1 MPLSSMNSRTRS
13 RIPASIGSNQSSKR
27 CEEVSVQSCVASSF
41 VVTLGLAPGSEMAR
55 RRRDRWLL
63 IRLAAQNVGRR
74 RLRAIFLGV
83 AVMLGVGIGFAGF
96 IAGWALRE
104 GMARSFS
111 RMGADLLVVPRT
123 TLVNITASLLTVQPT
138 DETLP
143 ADLAQRISAIPGL
156 ARVAPQRIVPAL
168 VEGNSATLIA
178 FDPAQD
184 FSVLSWVEAGQGG
197 PGLIAGG
204 ALPIRL

>member
-83 AVMLGVGIGFAGF
+83 AVILGGLPLY
-96 IAGWALRE
+96 WWTRSRAL
-104 GMARSFS
+104 ASVNDS
-111 RMGADLLVVPRT
+111 RAH
-123 TLVNITASLLTVQPT
+123 
-138 DETLP
+138 
-143 ADLAQRISAIPGL
+143 
-156 ARVAPQRIVPAL
+156 
-168 VEGNSATLIA
+168 
-178 FDPAQD
+178 
-184 FSVLSWVEAGQGG
+184 
-197 PGLIAGG
+197 
-204 ALPIRL
+204 

>member
-1 MPLSSMNSRTRS
+1 MS
-13 RIPASIGSNQSSKR
+13 
-27 CEEVSVQSCVASSF
+27 
-41 VVTLGLAPGSEMAR
+41 R
-55 RRRDRWLL
+55 RRHDRWLL

-83 AVMLGVGIGFAGF
+83 AVGFASF
-96 IAGWALRE
+96 VAGWALRD

-111 RMGADLLVVPRT
+111 RMGADLVVVPRA

-143 ADLAQRISAIPGL
+143 ADLAQRIAAIPGV
-156 ARVAPQRIVPAL
+156 AQVAPQRIVPAL
-168 VEGNSATLIA
+168 VEGHDVSLIA

-184 FSVLSWVEAGQGG
+184 FSVQSWVEARQGA
-197 PGLIAGG
+197 PLEGLIAGA
-204 ALPIRL
+204 ALSTRLGETLSVCGCPCVCPPGSARPASGRSTSPIL